1 MTTADDM
8 IAALK
13 AGDTDR
19 VSALLRSD
27 PSLSTTRDAAGVS
40 MVLLAIYLGRND
52 LAQLLRAERQALD
65 IFEASALG
73 SLGEVTSLVRSDA
86 GLANAYSSDGFT
98 PLHLAAFFG
107 HPGVA
112 RLLLDC
118 GAEANAES
126 RNDSRLRPIHSA
138 AAHRQPAVSLE
149 IVRLLLA
156 RGADPNLKQEKGYAP
171 LHQAAA
177 HANLKMVELLLDH
190 RAEVNSRTDD
200 GRTPLTLARDNGHDA
215 ASELLR
221 RRGGVE

>member
-1 MTTADDM
+1 MTTSEEM

-27 PSLSTTRDAAGVS
+27 PSLSSTRDPAGLS
-40 MVLLAIYLGRND
+40 MVLLAVYLGRND
-52 LAQLLRAERQALD
+52 LAQLLRGDRKTLD
-65 IFEASALG
+65 IFEAAALG
-73 SLGEVTSLVRSDA
+73 SLGEVTSLARAEPV
-86 GLANAYSSDGFT
+86 LVNAYSSDGFT

-118 GAEANAES
+118 GAEVDAES
-126 RNDSRLRPIHSA
+126 RNGSRLRPIHSA
-138 AAHRQPAVSLE
+138 AAHRQPAISLE

-156 RGADPNLKQEKGYAP
+156 HGADPNRKQEKGYTP

-177 HANLKMVELLLDH
+177 QANLKMVELLLDQG
-190 RAEVNSRTDD
+190 AEVNSRTDD
-200 GRTPLTLARDNGHDA
+200 GRTALTLARDNGHDA